1 MTSYLNLGTYH
12 GTYDLASNFPP
23 LRSQSDAISVPDPK
37 LAKLGLTIIQVSQ
50 NQAAVCL

>member
-1 MTSYLNLGTYH
+1 MHVGTFH

-23 LRSQSDAISVPDPK
+23 LKANQDQGVMVPDQR
-37 LAKLGLTIIQVSQ
+37 LAKLGLTIVQVSQ